1 MADPTWPRSYP
12 AEPTAAP
19 AAAEDWGS
27 ASWDLVEGQTA
38 YALPEGETARADD
51 PAARL
56 QWGPVNLVF
65 GVDYTLEASRVVLT
79 SSPSADQ
86 AAAGAPL
93 VLAYRKA

>member
-12 AEPTAAP
+12 SESAAAP
-19 AAAEDWGS
+19 AAEDWRS

-38 YALPEGETARADD
+38 YDLPDGDTARAND

-56 QWGPVNLVF
+56 QWGPVGLLL
-65 GVDYTLEASRVVLT
+65 GVDYALEAGRVVLT